1 MFDLIIRN
9 ERQTKYILETVD
21 NLYSSISKIYF
32 KMHVINNVDIQ
43 DFPYHLFKNLRI
55 FILDT
60 GNVYNFPQEM
70 LQLENL
76 EKLEINNN
84 SFMEFPTVITELV
97 SLKKLI
103 FFQNFLETVP
113 PTIIKLN
120 NLETLSLIHCS
131 LTEFP
136 TAILELKKLKELYIC
151 GCRRLKIPENLHE
164 LDQLEIL
171 GLHTNDIKEFPTS
184 IVKLD
189 KLIYLDMSSNKL
201 KNIPTCIEKLKNL
214 EELIISG
221 NRQMQTCLFLN
232 LPKLNRLMIDRHIND
247 IILHEN
253 VKNKIDITSGS
264 FEFTLPSNIRY
275 INELERIA
283 ILRKL
288 KRDKM
293 ETVLSLIP
301 DRLKCSICYN
311 IFYNPRVNQK
321 GNIYCSECIAHHFRL
336 FNTDPLTNIQC
347 SNCELFPINLFENEI
362 NEFIDNFQMDE

>member
-9 ERQTKYILETVD
+9 ERQTKYILETED
-21 NLYSSISKIYF
+21 NLYFSISKIYF
-32 KMHVINNVDIQ
+32 KMHMISNVDIQ
-43 DFPYHLFKNLRI
+43 HFPYHLFKNLRI

-70 LQLENL
+70 SQLENL
-76 EKLEINNN
+76 ERLEINNN
-84 SFMEFPTVITELV
+84 SFMEFPAVITELV

-103 FFQNFLETVP
+103 FFQNFLEIVP
-113 PTIIKLN
+113 PTITKLY

-131 LTEFP
+131 LREFP
-136 TAILELKKLKELYIC
+136 IVILELKKLKELYLC
-151 GCRRLKIPENLHE
+151 GCKKLKIPENFDE

-171 GLHTNDIKEFPTS
+171 GLHTNDIKEFPTC
-184 IVKLD
+184 IVNLD

-201 KNIPTCIEKLKNL
+201 KNIPTCIERLKNL

-221 NRQMQTCLFLN
+221 NRHMQTCLFLN
-232 LPKLNRLMIDRHIND
+232 LPKLNRLMIDTHIND

-253 VKNKIDITSGS
+253 VKSKIDITSGS

-283 ILRKL
+283 ILRKF

-293 ETVLSLIP
+293 ENALSLIP
-301 DRLKCSICYN
+301 DKLKCSICYN
-311 IFYNPRVNQK
+311 IFLHPRVNQK
-321 GNIYCSECIAHHFRL
+321 GNMYCLECIAQHFRL
-336 FNTDPLTNIQC
+336 FNTDPLTNVEC
-347 SNCELFPINLFENEI
+347 SSCEVFPVNLLENEI
-362 NEFIDNFQMDE
+362 NEFIDNFQITE